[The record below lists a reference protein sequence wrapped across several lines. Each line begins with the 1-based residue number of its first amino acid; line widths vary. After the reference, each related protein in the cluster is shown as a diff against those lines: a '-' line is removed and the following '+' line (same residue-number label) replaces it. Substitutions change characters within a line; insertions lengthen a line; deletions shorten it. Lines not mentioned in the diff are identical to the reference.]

1 MNKLGMLDVWKNG
14 ISNFFAPKS
23 AQGYLQPAM
32 AVAGSCGSSCG
43 AKDDKPKPATACGAG
58 DDKPKPATACG
69 AGDEKP
75 KPSACGSSCGA
86 GDDKGKPKK

>member
-1 MNKLGMLDVWKNG
+1 MNKLGMLDAWKTRA
-14 ISNFFAPKS
+14 SNFFAPKS

-43 AKDDKPKPATACGAG
+43 VK

-75 KPSACGSSCGA
+75 KPSPCGSSCGA